1 MDRSQVRHCQITR
14 AVFYDRRASFRSRPA
29 HGTDTFFL
37 DAVLPRPAVDGP
49 PGLLQLPLELLDAIL
64 RFLSPVSLAIARRV
78 CKKLHVHADAD
89 FHWQRHVQANLPGN
103 PITTAYPFRTFRE
116 LYACHDP
123 YWFIPRNK
131 VWFCDR
137 GLTGQMIV
145 AQYDQRRGVIEGY
158 QILAVRDRETSEPWL
173 ADAEVHIHY
182 FDPQVKLHRDKP
194 VIQFN
199 PPSREDLAPV
209 NWSTGNPGVPRKHSI
224 FSELPMRIS
233 QGTDPRLSNVILAK
247 PLTEDMTRDTLSAEW
262 PYGFVWPPPTIPAHH
277 RVGAQASGIMPL
289 PTHRLTRASPSVW
302 KPASRSEISDQ
313 AFRVRQWMEMGPP
326 TLGLHVGEEIVT
338 YSTLDPKLYTP
349 TKEKPWRGIWV
360 GDYSGHGCEFLLLN
374 QPDCEGDDQPLERAT
389 EETDAEFEERFR
401 RERLYRGR
409 LEAIKLTG
417 DPNVPRG
424 EYTFIAKDLGEDG
437 FIGVAHDPPFR
448 GARVVKSKGHIAN
461 MGFYNGK
468 CLGASDGPRGNC

>member
-1 MDRSQVRHCQITR
+1 MITGL
-14 AVFYDRRASFRSRPA
+14 FPA
-29 HGTDTFFL
+29 RGPPTALILFL
-37 DAVLPRPAVDGP
+37 DAVLPKPAAVGP
-49 PGLLQLPLELLDAIL
+49 LGLLQLPLELLDAIL
-64 RFLSPVSLAIARRV
+64 RFLSPVSLAIVRRV
-78 CKKLHVHADAD
+78 CRTMHVHADAD

-131 VWFCDR
+131 IWFCDR

-173 ADAEVHIHY
+173 ADSEVHIHY

-199 PPSREDLAPV
+199 PPSREDLAPIDA
-209 NWSTGNPGVPRKHSI
+209 STGCSGLPRKHPI

-247 PLTEDMTRDTLSAEW
+247 PLTEDMAWDTLSAEW

-289 PTHRLTRASPSVW
+289 PTHRLTRASPSIW
-302 KPASRSEISDQ
+302 KPESRSEISDQ
-313 AFRVRQWMEMGPP
+313 TFRVRQWMEMGPP
-326 TLGLHVGEEIVT
+326 SLGIHVGEEIVT

-349 TKEKPWRGIWV
+349 TEEKPWRGIWV

-374 QPDCEGDDQPLERAT
+374 QPDFEGDEQPLERAA

-437 FIGVAHDPPFR
+437 FIGVAHDPPFK

-468 CLGASDGPRGNC
+468 CLCNSDGPRVGC